1 MSEEINEIPTAEEAA
16 APTGGGKKK
25 LILVVL
31 VVLLLVGGGGGAYYF
46 FLRGSAAEG
55 EETAEAEKT
64 DKKSSKKK
72 QIEDEEEEEA
82 EEEPKSGKSS
92 TASKNSLKSA
102 IPKDEDVK
110 HIIELQPFIVNL
122 ADEDQA
128 RYLRLSVSVGVG
140 GEEGGGESEKADPIF
155 ITRVRNAM
163 LAVLSVKSSEEVLT
177 VEGKAKLR
185 KELLKAAQAASEE
198 PHVEAIY
205 ITDFIVQL

>member
-1 MSEEINEIPTAEEAA
+1 MSEEMNEIPVAEEEA

-25 LILVVL
+25 LILLVL
-31 VVLLLVGGGGGAYYF
+31 VVLLLVGGGGGAYF
-46 FLRGSAAEG
+46 FFFRHSAAEEG
-55 EETAEAEKT
+55 EETAEAKDT
-64 DKKSSKKK
+64 GKKKSSKKK
-72 QIEDEEEEEA
+72 AVEEDEEEET
-82 EEEPKSGKSS
+82 PKDGKTSS
-92 TASKNSLKSA
+92 ASKSSLKSA
-102 IPKDEDVK
+102 IPSDEDVK
-110 HIIELQPFIVNL
+110 SVIELQPFIVNL

-128 RYLRLSVSVGVG
+128 RYLRLSVSVGIG
-140 GEEGGGESEKADPIF
+140 GEEGGKEEKASPIF

>member
-1 MSEEINEIPTAEEAA
+1 MSEENNEMPVAGEETA
-16 APTGGGKKK
+16 PGGGGKKK
-25 LILVVL
+25 LILLVL
-31 VVLLLVGGGGGAYYF
+31 IVLLLVGGGGAGAFF
-46 FLRGSAAEG
+46 FLKGSTEEG
-55 EETAEAEKT
+55 EETAEAEKPE
-64 DKKSSKKK
+64 KKSSKKK
-72 QIEDEEEEEA
+72 ALEEDEEEEEPA
-82 EEEPKSGKSS
+82 DPKSGKTSS
-92 TASKNSLKSA
+92 ASKSSLKSA
-102 IPKDEDVK
+102 IPNDEDVK

-128 RYLRLSVSVGVG
+128 RYLRLSVSVGIG
-140 GEEGGGESEKADPIF
+140 GEEGGKEEKADPIF

-185 KELLKAAQAASEE
+185 KELLKAAQTASEE

>member
-1 MSEEINEIPTAEEAA
+1 MSEENNEIPISEEEA
-16 APTGGGKKK
+16 PPSGSGKKK
-25 LILVVL
+25 LILLVL
-31 VVLLLVGGGGGAYYF
+31 IVLLLVGGGGAGAFF
-46 FLRGSAAEG
+46 FLKGSSAKG
-55 EETAEAEKT
+55 EETVEADKPE
-64 DKKSSKKK
+64 KKSSKKK
-72 QIEDEEEEEA
+72 ALEEEEE
-82 EEEPKSGKSS
+82 EEEPTDPKSGKTSS
-92 TASKNSLKSA
+92 ASKSSLKSA
-102 IPKDEDVK
+102 IPNDEDVK

-128 RYLRLSVSVGVG
+128 RYLRLSVSVGIG
-140 GEEGGGESEKADPIF
+140 GEESGKEEKADPIF

-185 KELLKAAQAASEE
+185 KELLKAAQTASEE